1 MRYYLVFFF
10 FLCSF
15 FGICQNTTIVKFK
28 LNETGSDEL
37 RVRVYPPDLFSG
49 FEFVVP
55 QIIPGTYMKVNYAKF
70 YSDFTA
76 YDLRGDIMKVSKYD
90 NVFKVQGEQPL
101 HFLEYTVKQSLGNKK
116 VWNNIMPCAGTIIT
130 KKSALL
136 NFQLVTG
143 YFEGYENLP
152 FEVEVVRPKSF
163 FGATAIQK
171 KILNDTTE
179 ILSTHNYGSLIDQ
192 PVLYAE
198 PDTTSFKIDDH
209 RFNIAVHSE
218 DGKNSA
224 LELKSGIKK
233 IVESISDYSG
243 FTSNEDYTFIFYFVN
258 EQRLKGV
265 LKTVRVNA
273 ALEHTNSSVY
283 CDLDYP
289 LQDTFSYYNHVVP
302 HEYFHTITPLSFHS
316 NKIAN
321 FNFRKPDMSRHVW
334 MYEGVTDYFAFLLN
348 AKYLSQNPKY
358 DLQLAIDY
366 SLKKKRQSMT
376 QSAANIIRKKNAISW
391 ITKML
396 EVGNYYQKG
405 KLIAMGLDMAIMEK
419 TNGNRRLINVLLD
432 LKKEYQNTA
441 FLEDD
446 LKDVLIRTG
455 IPGVEDFYDRYIV
468 GNEIPPYNEYL
479 NNLGY
484 VYYPSKSKLPSYGA
498 FDIRKIKN
506 DTSYYVTWAKKN
518 SLGLKKGDSILK
530 INHIP
535 THIFLSSDTVY
546 EDVILNPV
554 LTDTLSIT
562 YRRNGS
568 EFNVKSNPSLLKK
581 RTSKVLEVPNVS
593 EEQRAYRN
601 MFFGLNTKTK

>member
-1 MRYYLVFFF
+1 M
-10 FLCSF
+10 
-15 FGICQNTTIVKFK
+15 KFK
-28 LNETGSDEL
+28 INETDLDEL
-37 RVRVYPPDLFSG
+37 KVRVYPPGLFKE

-55 QIIPGTYMKVNYAKF
+55 QIIPGTYMKVNYARF

-76 YDLRGDIMKVSKYD
+76 YDTRGEIMKVSKYD
-90 NVFKVQGEQPL
+90 NVFKVEGEQPL
-101 HFLEYTVKQSLGNKK
+101 LFLEYTVKQSLGNKK
-116 VWNNIMPCAGTIIT
+116 VWNNSIPCAGTIIT

-179 ILSTHNYGSLIDQ
+179 ILSTSNYGSLIDQ

-198 PDTTSFKIDDH
+198 PDTTSFKIDEH

-243 FTSNEDYTFIFYFVN
+243 FTSNEDYTFIFYFIK
-258 EQRLKGV
+258 EQRLKGI
-265 LKTVRVNA
+265 LKTFGVDA

-289 LQDTFSYYNHVVP
+289 LQDNFSYYNHVVP
-302 HEYFHTITPLSFHS
+302 HEYFHTITPLGFHDD
-316 NKIAN
+316 KITN
-321 FNFRKPDMSRHVW
+321 FNFRKPDMSKHIW
-334 MYEGVTDYFAFLLN
+334 MYEGITDYFVFLLN
-348 AKYLSQNPKY
+348 AKYLSKNPKY
-358 DLQLAIDY
+358 DLRSAIDY
-366 SLKKKRQSMT
+366 SLTKKRQSMT
-376 QSAANIIRKKNAISW
+376 ESGRNIIRKNNVISW
-391 ITKML
+391 LNKML
-396 EVGNYYQKG
+396 DIENFYQKG
-405 KLIAMGLDMAIMEK
+405 KLIAMGFDIAIMEN
-419 TNGNRRLINVLLD
+419 TNGNRRLIDVFIE
-432 LKKEYQNTA
+432 LKNEYENTA
-441 FLEDD
+441 FLGDD

-455 IPGVEDFYDRYIV
+455 IPGVEDFYNRYIV
-468 GNEIPPYNEYL
+468 GTEIPPYNEYL

-484 VYYPSKSKLPSYGA
+484 AYYPAKSKLPSYGA

-568 EFNVKSNPSLLKK
+568 EFNVKSNPSLQNK
-581 RTSKVLEVPNVS
+581 RTSKVLEVMNVS
-593 EEQRAYRN
+593 VEQRAYRN
-601 MFFGLNTKTK
+601 MFFGLNTKAK

>member
-1 MRYYLVFFF
+1 M
-10 FLCSF
+10 
-15 FGICQNTTIVKFK
+15 KFK
-28 LNETGSDEL
+28 LNDTDSDEL

-76 YDLRGDIMKVSKYD
+76 YDLTGDIMKVSKYD

-101 HFLEYTVKQSLGNKK
+101 QFLEYTVKQSLGNKK

-179 ILSTHNYGSLIDQ
+179 ILSTSNYGSLIDQ

-258 EQRLKGV
+258 EKRLKGV
-265 LKTVRVNA
+265 LKTVGVNA

-302 HEYFHTITPLSFHS
+302 HEYFHTITPLGFHS
-316 NKIAN
+316 DKITN
-321 FNFRKPDMSRHVW
+321 FNFRKPDMSRHIW

-419 TNGNRRLINVLLD
+419 TNGNKRLINVLLD
-432 LKKEYQNTA
+432 LKKEYENTA

-455 IPGVEDFYDRYIV
+455 IPGVEDFYNRYIV

-568 EFNVKSNPSLLKK
+568 EFNVKSNPSLEKK
-581 RTSKVLEVPNVS
+581 RTSKVLEVTNVS